1 MSQEHQPKPS
11 ESHERSLANELA
23 EIAKENA
30 TENKGEILTPEA
42 AEKDATERAE
52 RAREV
57 LNKHETQPEPPAETE
72 SVAEPPSS
80 FAARLDQ
87 VLNYHDTLA
96 SIQRKLSPASRS
108 FSRVIHAPAIE
119 KASEVMEGTV
129 MRPSLVTGATWT
141 AFLVGLIFYLTA
153 RYYGFALSGS
163 EMLAALMGGAILGL
177 VLEGVA
183 RVIRRRRRS

>member
-1 MSQEHQPKPS
+1 MPQEHQPKPS
-11 ESHERSLANELA
+11 DSHERSLANELA

-30 TENKGEILTPEA
+30 TENKTETLTPEA
-42 AEKDATERAE
+42 AEKDAAE
-52 RAREV
+52 RAKAAREL
-57 LNKHETQPEPPAETE
+57 LNKHEAQPEPPAETE
-72 SVAEPPSS
+72 SVAEPPSG

-87 VLNYHDTLA
+87 VFNYHDTLA
-96 SIQRKLSPASRS
+96 SVQRKLSPASRS
-108 FSRVIHAPAIE
+108 FSQVIHAPAIE

-163 EMLAALMGGAILGL
+163 EMLAALVGGAILGL
-177 VLEGVA
+177 ILEGLA
-183 RVIRRRRRS
+183 RLVRRRRRS